1 MNSCLINQ
9 RDCGRVAGDPVC
21 PKCGMDE
28 RVVYPG
34 QADRE
39 AAQAAARER
48 YAAVS
53 SNACVNERSSPDLQQ
68 SDQGAPVTIPM
79 RADKGG
85 FPFVVGETHEGIVA
99 NILDFGAM
107 VRLVDGVDGFL
118 HISEMAQVQPS
129 SVAKLLRVGQ
139 LVHVKVIGIDGSG
152 RARLSMKF
160 DLQAPSA
167 SSGEKKMGLN
177 MWSVAALLAAAASV
191 VVYAFDGFSSASVA
205 PMQLEPSRAADDVDK
220 TRDTVQSAAGSV
232 FDQRYEVLG
241 KGDEVK
247 DLKTGLV
254 WARCSVGQRWDGE
267 TCAGDATL
275 LTLQGAQRQA
285 RAGWR
290 VPTARELH
298 SLVLCTSGTTS
309 NVDDLKDGGVPV
321 SNRCDGSYK
330 RPAIHSQAFPRTS
343 PDNWY
348 WTSSTIVGLSAGA
361 WFVFFGNGDVDFSG
375 ISDGD
380 LSAQRLV
387 RSNL

>member
-1 MNSCLINQ
+1 
-9 RDCGRVAGDPVC
+9 
-21 PKCGMDE
+21 
-28 RVVYPG
+28 
-34 QADRE
+34 
-39 AAQAAARER
+39 
-48 YAAVS
+48 
-53 SNACVNERSSPDLQQ
+53 
-68 SDQGAPVTIPM
+68 
-79 RADKGG
+79 
-85 FPFVVGETHEGIVA
+85 
-99 NILDFGAM
+99 M
-107 VRLVDGVDGFL
+107 VR
-118 HISEMAQVQPS
+118 
-129 SVAKLLRVGQ
+129 
-139 LVHVKVIGIDGSG
+139 VKVIGIDGSG
-152 RARLSMKF
+152 CARLSMKF
-160 DLQAPSA
+160 DMQTSGS
-167 SSGEKKMGLN
+167 SSGERKRGVN
-177 MWSVAALLAAAASV
+177 MWSAAALLAVAASV

-205 PMQLEPSRAADDVDK
+205 PMQLEPERAAADVDK

-232 FDQRYEVLG
+232 IDQRYEVLG

-254 WARCSVGQRWDGE
+254 WARCSVGQRWDGD
-267 TCAGDATL
+267 TCAGDTSL
-275 LTLQGAQRQA
+275 LTLLEAQRQA

-309 NVDDLKDGGVPV
+309 DVDDLKDGGMPV
-321 SNRCDGSYK
+321 FNRCDGSYK

-361 WFVFFGNGDVDFSG
+361 RFVFFGNGDVDFSG